1 MANYS
6 HTCEQCGK
14 QLVVPERYLGR
25 GLKCPQCGQGFRVAP
40 GPVAPPE
47 PPSSVPHPLEIPSQP
62 FGDAPVAVPP
72 PAVSEPPAEFT
83 AEASVRFKVKHV
95 DVLTAAKV
103 TAALYGV
110 LGLLIGV
117 LAAFMILVVP
127 IPVAARGLV
136 APGKGVVALLAL
148 VAVPGSYLV
157 IGFVSGALLTA
168 LYNLAVHI
176 VGAVEVELE

>member
-1 MANYS
+1 MANFS

-40 GPVAPPE
+40 GPVAPPQ
-47 PPSSVPHPLEIPSQP
+47 PPSSVPSPFEVPSQP
-62 FGDAPVAVPP
+62 FGDAPMASSP
-72 PAVSEPPAEFT
+72 PAETEPPAEFT
-83 AEASVRFKVKHV
+83 AEASVRFKVKHI

-103 TAALYGV
+103 TAALHGV

-117 LAAFMILVVP
+117 VAAFTILVVP
-127 IPVAARGLV
+127 MPIAARGLF

-148 VAVPGSYLV
+148 VALPGSYLV
-157 IGFVSGALLTA
+157 IGFVSGALLAA